1 MYDFAKENEHLLKYF
16 FLLDTDKICDTVNQ
30 NLLSDSSIATKFDC
44 IFQAILDNTPQYTN
58 FIFGITNKTHM
69 PFFGKFESNEYFWG
83 LTHLLYCTIRDNCI
97 INSFLSRLHYSD
109 ISYELRAKN
118 ETAFLMGFYASD
130 KFKNSSI
137 LRGQTNSAIYYN
149 RYLRFQK
156 DASLYP
162 YILLTPLKRTKSFL
176 NVPGYLASFY
186 NFLLCDNDV
195 ATFSRYFAFTT
206 ASNSFI
212 KKYNS
217 VFDSYYSTFQNSL
230 SNTLDRFLF
239 YIEANAVYGFDF
251 FKDVDCFLT
260 TLKESTLPSTHNNG
274 TLVLKDLEGTALLN
288 IINSVSELPLYCNKF
303 IFLKYAINAVTNNP
317 FLDSAYLEENPKIVM
332 SKQQITTSTISSLS
346 KALELME
353 NFFTLLGQETIPLLY
368 TLWDYVFEATIAK
381 DMKPDSVMQL
391 LEHYIRT
398 NYTQLLSSYSQL
410 DESTIFQMGK
420 HYVSQPNSSI
430 ASPSL
435 LLNNNDSFPFV
446 KLKAKGKA
454 GKTYELLS
462 TKSSDNLKY
471 LVERFCLV
479 EPLKHRFPLFFTE
492 QNTHFIPVQ
501 DLVTSL
507 IKPTPAIKSKQPHPD
522 LARETFQ
529 QKHCSALNQ
538 YLFSSK

>member
-1 MYDFAKENEHLLKYF
+1 M
-16 FLLDTDKICDTVNQ
+16 
-30 NLLSDSSIATKFDC
+30 
-44 IFQAILDNTPQYTN
+44 
-58 FIFGITNKTHM
+58 
-69 PFFGKFESNEYFWG
+69 
-83 LTHLLYCTIRDNCI
+83 
-97 INSFLSRLHYSD
+97 
-109 ISYELRAKN
+109 
-118 ETAFLMGFYASD
+118 
-130 KFKNSSI
+130 
-137 LRGQTNSAIYYN
+137 
-149 RYLRFQK
+149 
-156 DASLYP
+156 
-162 YILLTPLKRTKSFL
+162 
-176 NVPGYLASFY
+176 
-186 NFLLCDNDV
+186 
-195 ATFSRYFAFTT
+195 
-206 ASNSFI
+206 
-212 KKYNS
+212 
-217 VFDSYYSTFQNSL
+217 
-230 SNTLDRFLF
+230 
-239 YIEANAVYGFDF
+239 
-251 FKDVDCFLT
+251 
-260 TLKESTLPSTHNNG
+260 
-274 TLVLKDLEGTALLN
+274 VLKDLEGTALLN
-288 IINSVSELPLYCNKF
+288 IINSVSELPLYCNQF

-381 DMKPDSVMQL
+381 DMKPDSVMQP

-471 LVERFCLV
+471 LIERFCLV

-492 QNTHFIPVQ
+492 PNTHFIPVQ